1 MKREDEA
8 ASNGSSTPGKGG
20 LLVMVGALVVSLGI
34 GGSLGALVLGP
45 RFAAASDSRPAEAS
59 AADDA
64 PRKKKSGH
72 SGGGAELFALESLVV
87 NPAGSNGTRFLIVS
101 LAVEPEIAT
110 DVETLKAHE
119 PEIRDRLLR
128 VLATKS
134 VEQLSAIELRDSLK
148 AEIIAA
154 IDEAV
159 PSAKVHRLFMPQYV
173 LQ

>member
-59 AADDA
+59 AIDDHA
-64 PRKKKSGH
+64 PRKKRGGHGSGAA
-72 SGGGAELFALESLVV
+72 GAELFALESLVV

-110 DVETLKAHE
+110 DVEALKAHE

-128 VLATKS
+128 VLAAKS
-134 VEQLSAIELRDSLK
+134 VEQLSAIE
-148 AEIIAA
+148 
-154 IDEAV
+154 
-159 PSAKVHRLFMPQYV
+159 
-173 LQ
+173 